1 MESAC
6 LFHKDMMKAFAKQD
20 IRYKVFP
27 NHKWDGSRNYICKVK
42 FPSTGVIPIPPNLS
56 IFHTK
61 NTKAMQSVLN
71 CLKHFGLHIPR
82 ITSALLVGISGN

>member
-6 LFHKDMMKAFAKQD
+6 LFHKDMMKAFAKHD
-20 IRYKVFP
+20 IRHKVFP

-61 NTKAMQSVLN
+61 KTRAMKSVSETFLI
-71 CLKHFGLHIPR
+71 KH
-82 ITSALLVGISGN
+82 TSDYKRPPGCY